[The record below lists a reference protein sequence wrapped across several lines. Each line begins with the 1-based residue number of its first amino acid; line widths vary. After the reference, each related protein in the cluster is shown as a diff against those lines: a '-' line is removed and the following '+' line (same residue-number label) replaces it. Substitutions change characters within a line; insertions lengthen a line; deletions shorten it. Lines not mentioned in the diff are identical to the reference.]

1 MSQENLLGSFFVQTD
16 FPHKGN
22 VLFQKGDGIMWKRTV
37 LTAVAVGLI
46 WIGSCAPSYA
56 SVQKSVGDAD
66 IFGEWDM
73 EVDAGG
79 EYFYLSFSIERSGE
93 GIEGTISESSGFFSD
108 VPLENIE
115 FDGTKLSFEMNI
127 PTPPDGYEN
136 KVKSILQLIE
146 GKFEGT
152 LSVESL
158 GVSAAARASKKT

>member
-1 MSQENLLGSFFVQTD
+1 
-16 FPHKGN
+16 
-22 VLFQKGDGIMWKRTV
+22 MWKRTV

-46 WIGSCAPSYA
+46 CIGSCAPSYA
-56 SVQKSVGDAD
+56 NGQNSVGDAE

-79 EYFYLSFSIERSGE
+79 EYFYLSFSIERSDE
-93 GIEGTISESSGFFSD
+93 GMKGTISESSGFFSN
-108 VPLENIE
+108 VPLENIQ
-115 FDGTKLSFEMNI
+115 FDGTHLSFDMNI

-136 KVKSILQLIE
+136 MVRSVLQWVE

-158 GVSAAARASKKT
+158 GISAAARATKKT